1 MTLYELQTLFSV
13 DETYGWFGE
22 MYYVQR
28 RTKSS
33 YFITT
38 GTRQAEVRAAKQDVG
53 QESRLQT
60 RYSEH
65 QTDTFLKPNLGDASW
80 NCGP

>member
-22 MYYVQR
+22 MYYLQR

-33 YFITT
+33 YFIMAVI
-38 GTRQAEVRAAKQDVG
+38 RQIDKM
-53 QESRLQT
+53 
-60 RYSEH
+60 
-65 QTDTFLKPNLGDASW
+65 
-80 NCGP
+80 